1 MKDKQSLMHLGIAV
15 GLCLLAVGGSLLY
28 IHNQLELV
36 EVYVAKEVLP
46 ARSLLNEESLRK
58 IKVPKAYLSEDALL
72 EKDLIVGKYVK
83 IYASIPKGSLVYG
96 STIESIEESIDQ
108 PSLLLKANQAVYAID
123 VSLSSTSG
131 NTLQTGSKV
140 DIYGTLKVGRETKV
154 DLLFKQVRVISVKD
168 KNGNEIDRK
177 SNQLP
182 KLLLVAFDQEEIP
195 LITKLIAMGEITIT
209 PTAEYFS
216 EDECVLNEDSILLEI
231 LYA

>member
-1 MKDKQSLMHLGIAV
+1 MKQKYSLLHFGIAL

-36 EVYVAKEVLP
+36 EVYVAKDVIT
-46 ARSLLNEESLRK
+46 ARTRIHEDQLRK
-58 IKVPKAYLSEDALL
+58 IKVPKAYLSDDAILN
-72 EKDLIVGKYVK
+72 KDQLIGKYVK

-96 STIESIEESIDQ
+96 STIESLSESIDQ
-108 PSLLLKANQAVYAID
+108 PSLLLRENQAVYAID

-131 NTLQTGSKV
+131 NTLQIGSKV
-140 DIYGTLKVGRETKV
+140 DIYGTIKVGRDTKV

-168 KNGNEIDRK
+168 KNGNEVDRK
-177 SNQLP
+177 NNQMP
-182 KLLLVAFDQEEIP
+182 KLLLLAFDQVEIP

-209 PTAEYFS
+209 PTAEFIS
-216 EDECVLNEDSILLEI
+216 DDECVLNDLSLLLDI

>member
-1 MKDKQSLMHLGIAV
+1 MKDKQSLMHLGIAI

-46 ARSLLNEESLRK
+46 ARSLLKEDNLRK
-58 IKVPKAYLSEDALL
+58 IKVPKAYLSDDALL
-72 EKDLIVGKYVK
+72 DKNRIVGKYVK

-131 NTLQTGSKV
+131 NTLQIGSKV

-168 KNGNEIDRK
+168 KNGNEVDRK

-216 EDECVLNEDSILLEI
+216 DDECVLNESSILLEI

>member
-72 EKDLIVGKYVK
+72 ERDLIVGKYVK

-131 NTLQTGSKV
+131 NTLQIGSKV

>member
-131 NTLQTGSKV
+131 NTLQIGSKV

-168 KNGNEIDRK
+168 KNGNEVDRK

-216 EDECVLNEDSILLEI
+216 EDECVLNQDSILLEI

>member
-1 MKDKQSLMHLGIAV
+1 MKEKQSLMHLGIAV

-72 EKDLIVGKYVK
+72 ERDLIVGKYVK

-131 NTLQTGSKV
+131 NTLQIGSKV